1 MSRWKKKLPF
11 RELTIPVKMAKGW
24 LANRAKSVTPFREL
38 EIEHGSLKLV
48 DGIPLVHVR
57 GTPREMGRAL
67 GNLVGLQAVETFHS
81 YMQIFAPDFHGDLA
95 HAREM
100 EKRMPDWFIEE
111 MRGFS
116 ESSELTYDEMLVGQT
131 FLDIH
136 KVAACSTIAAHDNL
150 TPDGEMLMGRNLD
163 FPSLSIA
170 HEANIVVV
178 YQPNDGPAYA
188 SVTWPGLL
196 GALTGVNTHGL
207 ALSMM
212 LVYGHQSDEH
222 LDGQPFPLVFRRLLQ
237 ECASVRQ
244 ADSLLQTKPHCTAT
258 NLILADATRTAAR
271 FQLPPNDVVV
281 EYTSKD
287 HPATACTNHYH
298 ERRIKRFAFTWFS
311 SAVRYGKLRKR
322 IATGK
327 QIDVQDIKDML
338 QATGIPSIN
347 LQRVIMRPEKL
358 GIEVSFDNNGT
369 GPGRWIE
376 LPRELLFPGV
386 AAAAENTLPAEA
398 GVAN

>member
-1 MSRWKKKLPF
+1 MGRWKKKLPF

-24 LANRAKSVTPFREL
+24 LANRGKRITPFREL

-48 DGIPLVHVR
+48 HGIPLVHVR

-81 YMQIFAPDFHGDLA
+81 YMQIFAPDFEGDLV

-100 EKRMPDWFIEE
+100 EKRLPDWFIEE

-136 KVAACSTIAAHDNL
+136 KVAACSTIAAHDKL
-150 TPDGEMLMGRNLD
+150 TPDGEILMGRNLD
-163 FPSLSIA
+163 FPSLNIA

-178 YQPNDGPAYA
+178 YEPNDAPGYA

-212 LVYGHQSDEH
+212 LVYGHQKNEH
-222 LDGQPFPLVFRRLLQ
+222 LDGQPFPLVFRRLLH

-271 FQLPPNDVVV
+271 FQLPPHDVVV

-287 HPATACTNHYH
+287 NPATACTNHYH
-298 ERRIKRFAFTWFS
+298 ERRIKKFAFTWFS
-311 SAVRYGKLRKR
+311 SAARYSRLRKR
-322 IATGK
+322 IATGQ

-369 GPGRWIE
+369 GPGRWVQ
-376 LPRELLFPGV
+376 LPRELLFPGIT
-386 AAAAENTLPAEA
+386 APA
-398 GVAN
+398 GVESQATVEVA